1 MNSAKTGRD
10 RYKKEWD
17 KDNET
22 WDRTGQDRMSSA
34 KTGRDRYKKEYD
46 KDNETGT
53 GLGKT
58 E

>member
-1 MNSAKTGRD
+1 MSSAKTGKD
-10 RYKKEWD
+10 RYKKEW
-17 KDNET
+17 
-22 WDRTGQDRMSSA
+22 
-34 KTGRDRYKKEYD
+34 D